1 MNAVSRSGPSIRF
14 RGRSFMA
21 MTLVADV
28 PLQPWLAD
36 FDIWLERSPGFFTG
50 RTVVLDMAGTAT
62 SKAEVERWIGEL
74 ATRGVRLVG
83 LEGVKPSMIDAS
95 MPPVLRGGRD
105 ATLVIPEEPVAVAEP
120 PRKSVEPTDPV
131 NMLVE
136 QRVRSGQSI
145 VCLEGDVTVVGSVG
159 AGAEII
165 AGGSIHV
172 YGTLAGR
179 AIAGATYGSRAQIFC
194 TKMEAELIAVDGT
207 YRTAEDIDG
216 ALRGRAVRVWTEND
230 TLRLA
235 AL

>member
-21 MTLVADV
+21 MTLVADL
-28 PLQPWLAD
+28 PLEQWLAD
-36 FDIWLERSPGFFTG
+36 LDVWLERSPGFFTG
-50 RTVVLDMAGTAT
+50 KTVVLDLAGNAN
-62 SKAEVERWIGEL
+62 SKSDVERWIGEL
-74 ATRGVRLVG
+74 ATRGVRLIG
-83 LEGVKPSMIDAS
+83 LEGIRPSMADAS

-105 ATLVIPEEPVAVAEP
+105 VALAIPDETVAAPAERPEP
-120 PRKSVEPTDPV
+120 PRPAEPV

-145 VCLEGDVTVVGSVG
+145 MCLEGDVTIVGSV
-159 AGAEII
+159 ASGAEII

-179 AIAGATYGSRAQIFC
+179 AIAGATIGAKARIFC
-194 TKMEAELIAVDGT
+194 TKMEAELVAVDGL
-207 YRTAEDIDG
+207 YKTAEDLDG
-216 ALRGRAVRVWTEND
+216 AYRGRAVRVWVEND
-230 TLRLA
+230 ALRLA

>member
-1 MNAVSRSGPSIRF
+1 MNAVSQTGPSIRF

-21 MTLVADV
+21 MTLVADG
-28 PLQPWLAD
+28 PLEGWLAD
-36 FDIWLERSPGFFTG
+36 FDVWLQRSPGFFTG
-50 RTVVLDMAGTAT
+50 RIVVLDFADTAQ
-62 SKAEVERWIGEL
+62 SKADVERWIGEL

-83 LEGVKPSMIDAS
+83 IEGVRPSLVDAT

-105 ATLVIPEEPVAVAEP
+105 ATLVVTDNVTDTATTPAEP
-120 PRKSVEPTDPV
+120 RKPAEPV

-136 QRVRSGQSI
+136 RRIRSGQSI
-145 VCLEGDVTVVGSVG
+145 VCLEGDVTIIGSVG

-179 AIAGATYGSRAQIFC
+179 AIAGATFGARAQIFC
-194 TKMEAELIAVDGT
+194 TKLEAELLAVDGI
-207 YRTAEDIDG
+207 YRTAEDIDD
-216 ALRGRAVRVWTEND
+216 AFRGKAVRVSTADE
-230 TLRLA
+230 TLRIA

>member
-28 PLQPWLAD
+28 PLQPWLTD

-105 ATLVIPEEPVAVAEP
+105 ATLVLPEEPVAVAET

>member
-1 MNAVSRSGPSIRF
+1 
-14 RGRSFMA
+14 MA

-28 PLQPWLAD
+28 PLQPWLTD

-105 ATLVIPEEPVAVAEP
+105 ATLVLPEEPVAVAET

>member
-1 MNAVSRSGPSIRF
+1 MNAVTRSGPSIRF

-36 FDIWLERSPGFFTG
+36 FDVWLQRSPGFFTG
-50 RTVVLDMAGTAT
+50 RTVVLDMVGTAA
-62 SKAEVERWIGEL
+62 SKADVERWIGEL
-74 ATRGVRLVG
+74 AARGVRLIG
-83 LEGVKPSMIDAS
+83 LEGVRPSMVDAS

-105 ATLVIPEEPVAVAEP
+105 ATLALPDETVAVPAET
-120 PRKSVEPTDPV
+120 RKPAEPV
-131 NMLVE
+131 NMIVE

-145 VCLEGDVTVVGSVG
+145 VCLEGDVTIVGSVG

-179 AIAGATYGSRAQIFC
+179 AIAGATFGPRARIFC
-194 TKMEAELIAVDGT
+194 ARMEAELLAVDGI
-207 YRTAEDIDG
+207 YRTAEDID
-216 ALRGRAVRVWTEND
+216 ASLRGRAVRVWTEND
-230 TLRLA
+230 ALRLA

>member
-21 MTLVADV
+21 MTLVADI
-28 PLQPWLAD
+28 PLQQWLAD

-50 RTVVLDMAGTAT
+50 RTVVLDMVGTAA

-74 ATRGVRLVG
+74 ATRGVRLIG
-83 LEGVKPSMIDAS
+83 LEGIRPSMVDAS
-95 MPPVLRGGRD
+95 MPPLLRGGRD
-105 ATLVIPEEPVAVAEP
+105 ATLTIPDEPVAVPEA
-120 PRKSVEPTDPV
+120 PRKSAEPAEPV
-131 NMLVE
+131 NMVIE

-145 VCLEGDVTVVGSVG
+145 VCLEGDVTIVGSVG

-172 YGTLAGR
+172 YGALAGR
-179 AIAGATYGSRAQIFC
+179 AIAGATFGAKARIFC
-194 TKMEAELIAVDGT
+194 TKMEAELIAVDGI
-207 YRTAEDIDG
+207 YRTAEDID
-216 ALRGRAVRVWTEND
+216 ASLRGRPVRVWTED
-230 TLRLA
+230 DALRLA